1 MDSNLSFESH
11 INQVTRTAFFHL
23 KNIARLRP
31 SLSFPAAEILIHAFI
46 TSRLDYCNS
55 ILYGLSSKTLNKLQ
69 YIQILLPAS
78 SLTHVPVN
86 ILPLFYKI
94 STGSLSFSESNLKFF
109 SSPSKPSTTWP
120 HPTSLT
126 YFNATVQ
133 RAPSAPQTPTSFSSP
148 AGQNSEPGATE
159 PSPLLPPPYGT
170 CYLNN
175 SETAPTSPLSRR
187 I

>member
-1 MDSNLSFESH
+1 MDYPLKLL
-11 INQVTRTAFFHL
+11 INFNTF
-23 KNIARLRP
+23 K
-31 SLSFPAAEILIHAFI
+31 
-46 TSRLDYCNS
+46 
-55 ILYGLSSKTLNKLQ
+55 
-69 YIQILLPAS
+69 ILLPVS
-78 SLTHVPVN
+78 SLTHAPVN
-86 ILPLFYKI
+86 ISPLFFKI
-94 STGSLSFSESNLKFF
+94 STGCLSLSESNLKFF

-126 YFNATVQ
+126 CFNATLQ
-133 RAPSAPQTPTSFSSP
+133 RASSAPQTPTSFSSP